1 MSKFI
6 WRGIEDNASEMTM
19 FGREWL
25 ANVAQ
30 DASEIKNIEQEIT
43 EKLTLADGS
52 TRTIPVKIL
61 VSETDM
67 LRTNPCF
74 DEVGE
79 PPKEHKKWKKP
90 ARIANAAEEMPGR
103 WGVEE

>member
-6 WRGIEDNASEMTM
+6 WRGIEDNAVEMTM

-30 DASEIKNIEQEIT
+30 DASEVKNIAQEIC
-43 EKLTLADGS
+43 EKITLPNGEIRQIS
-52 TRTIPVKIL
+52 TAIL
-61 VSETDM
+61 VSEADM

-74 DEVGE
+74 DEVGKD
-79 PPKEHKKWKKP
+79 PKEHKKWKKP
-90 ARIANAAEEMPGR
+90 AHVLNAAEEMPGR